1 MKNETDTAPCDN
13 HLREDSM
20 KAGLRHI
27 LETFMAT
34 SEELVDCLEH
44 AALGKE
50 WAAREVE
57 LKNRVKQLDKQAS

>member
-1 MKNETDTAPCDN
+1 
-13 HLREDSM
+13 M

-57 LKNRVKQLDKQAS
+57 LKNRLKQMDKQAS